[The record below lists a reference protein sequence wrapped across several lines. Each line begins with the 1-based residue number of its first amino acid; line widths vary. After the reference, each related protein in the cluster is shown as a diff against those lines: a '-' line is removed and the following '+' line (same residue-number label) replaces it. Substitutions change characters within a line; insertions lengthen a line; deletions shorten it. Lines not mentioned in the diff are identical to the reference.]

1 MNADVL
7 LAQRADA
14 LLATLTLEEKAG
26 QLSQYFYLGGW
37 TAQNELVETQ
47 VRAGQAGSLLLVAD
61 PRETNRLQRIAV
73 EESRLGIPL
82 LFGYDVI
89 HGLRTIAPVPL
100 GMAASWDPQLY
111 ERVQAMAAR
120 EARAVGIHWTFA
132 PMLDIARDPRWGRI
146 VEGAGEDPYLGAQ
159 MGAAQVRG
167 FQGEAIGTPE
177 HIVAGPKHYVGYGA
191 ALGGRDYDEVSLS
204 ESELRNVYLPP
215 FAAAV
220 AAGAGNVMTSY
231 VGIDG
236 VPGAADRRLITE
248 VLRGELGFDGFVV
261 SDASS
266 VMDLVT
272 HGFARDEQDAAVRA
286 LRAGLDMEMWL
297 GVRFA
302 PGAEPTP
309 GVGAFSRLAHAVRSG
324 ALDEEVLNTAV
335 RRVLLLKLRLGLFE
349 HPYVDEATAGGIV
362 SDPAHREIARVAA
375 ERSAVLLRN
384 EAGVLPLD
392 RSAVRSIAVIG
403 PLADNRPATLGPWV
417 FAPDFGATVTVLE
430 GLRRTAG
437 DGVRVE
443 HAPGLRVPT
452 RPIPSPFPTLEQ
464 QLGAQGS
471 ASAPFDEEAEF
482 ARAVALAGSSDVAV
496 LVLGETADMSG
507 EVASRSTLDLPG
519 RQLELLEAV
528 AASGTPVVLV
538 LLSGRPLD
546 LRRAAQRSAAILAAW
561 HPGSE
566 GGLAVARLL
575 FGDAAPGGKLPFSWP
590 RSVGQV
596 PLIYARLT
604 SHQPH
609 TSHQRYWEEESTP
622 LYPFGFG
629 LSYGPVEYRD
639 LTLSAAQIGRGDA
652 VEATVE
658 LRNMSSRAVEE
669 VAQLYLHQRY
679 GRAARPARELKAFQ
693 RVTLEP
699 GETRTLRFTLPASA
713 RRYWSAADGAYV
725 LDEAGFDLWVGG
737 ASTAVLHAAF
747 EVRGGGHP
755 ADRAASAPIT

>member
-1 MNADVL
+1 MSTDDS

-14 LLATLTLEEKAG
+14 LLATMTLEEKAG
-26 QLSQYFYLGGW
+26 QVSQYFYMGGW
-37 TAQNELVETQ
+37 TPQNEFVEAQ
-47 VRAGQAGSLLLVAD
+47 VRAGQAGSLLFVAD
-61 PRETNRLQRIAV
+61 PHETNRLQRIAV

-82 LFGYDVI
+82 LFGFDVI

-120 EARAVGIHWTFA
+120 EARAVGIHWAFA

-167 FQGEAIGTPE
+167 FQGEAIGAPE
-177 HIVAGPKHYVGYGA
+177 HIVAGPKHYIGYGA

-236 VPGAADRRLITE
+236 VPGAADRHLITD

-261 SDASS
+261 SDAAS

-272 HGFARDEQDAAVRA
+272 HGFARDAQDAAVRA
-286 LRAGLDMEMWL
+286 IRAGLDMEMWL
-297 GVRFA
+297 GVRLFA
-302 PGAEPTP
+302 GGEPEP
-309 GVGAFSRLAHAVRSG
+309 APAAFSTLPDAVRAG
-324 ALDEEVLNTAV
+324 AVGEEVLDQAV

-349 HPYVDEATAGGIV
+349 HPYVDEAAAGSIT

-375 ERSAVLLRN
+375 ERSAVMLRN
-384 EAGVLPLD
+384 EGDVLPLD

-403 PLADNRPATLGPWV
+403 PLADDRPATLGPWV
-417 FAPDFGATVTVLE
+417 FTPDLGATITILE
-430 GLRRTAG
+430 GLRRTASE
-437 DGVRVE
+437 GVRVE
-443 HAPGLRVPT
+443 HAPGLPVPA
-452 RPIPSPFPTLEQ
+452 RLIPSPFAALAE
-464 QLGAQGS
+464 QLGAPVS
-471 ASAPFDEEAEF
+471 ATAAFDEGVEF
-482 ARAVALAGSSDVAV
+482 ARAVELARSSDVAV
-496 LVLGETADMSG
+496 LVLGEAADMNG
-507 EVASRSTLDLPG
+507 EAASRSTLDLPG
-519 RQLELLEAV
+519 RQVELLEAV
-528 AASGTPVVLV
+528 AATGTPVVLV

-546 LRRAAQRSAAILAAW
+546 LRRAAQRTAAILAAW

-575 FGDAAPGGKLPFSWP
+575 FGDATPGGKLPFSWP
-590 RSVGQV
+590 RSVGQA

-629 LSYGPVEYRD
+629 LTYGQVEYRT
-639 LTLSAAQIGRGDA
+639 LTLSSTQIGLDDV
-652 VEATVE
+652 VEASVE
-658 LRNMSSRAVEE
+658 LHNASSHTAEE

-679 GRAARPARELKAFQ
+679 GRAARPVRELKAFQ
-693 RVTLEP
+693 RVTLKP
-699 GETRTLRFTLPASA
+699 GETRTLRFEIPAA
-713 RRYWSAADGAYV
+713 TRRYWSAADGAYV
-725 LDEAGFDLWVGG
+725 LDESTFDVWAGG
-737 ASTAVLHAAF
+737 ASTAELHAEF
-747 EVRGGGHP
+747 VVEGGAG
-755 ADRAASAPIT
+755 

>member
-1 MNADVL
+1 MDTDARL
-7 LAQRADA
+7 TQRADA
-14 LLATLTLEEKAG
+14 LLASMTLEEKAG
-26 QLSQYFYLGGW
+26 QISQYFHMPGW
-37 TAQNELVETQ
+37 AAQNAFVEATL
-47 VRAGQAGSLLLVAD
+47 RAGGVGSLLFVAD
-61 PRETNRLQRIAV
+61 PRETNRLQRVAV
-73 EESRLGIPL
+73 EETRLGIPL
-82 LFGYDVI
+82 LFGFDVI
-89 HGLRTIAPVPL
+89 HGLRTVAPVPL

-120 EARAVGIHWTFA
+120 EARAAGIHWAFA
-132 PMLDIARDPRWGRI
+132 PMLDIARDPRWGRV

-167 FQGEAIGTPE
+167 FQGPAIGAPDR
-177 HIVAGPKHYVGYGA
+177 IVAGPKHYVGYGA

-236 VPGAADRRLITE
+236 VPGAADRRLISE
-248 VLRGELGFDGFVV
+248 MLRGELGFDGFVV
-261 SDASS
+261 SDAAS
-266 VMDLVT
+266 VVDLVT

-302 PGAEPTP
+302 PQAEPSP
-309 GVGAFSRLAHAVRSG
+309 CAGAFSRLPAAVRAG
-324 ALDEEVLNTAV
+324 ALDERTLDAAV

-349 HPYVDEATAGGIV
+349 RPYVDEAAAAAV
-362 SDPAHREIARVAA
+362 LADPAHREIARVAA
-375 ERSAVLLRN
+375 ERAAVLLRN
-384 EAGVLPLD
+384 EAGALPLD
-392 RSAVRSIAVIG
+392 RSALRSIAVIG
-403 PLADNRPATLGPWV
+403 PLADDRPATLGPWV
-417 FAPDFGATVTVLE
+417 FAPDLGATVTVLE
-430 GLRRTAG
+430 GLRRAAG

-443 HAPGLRVPT
+443 YAPGVPMPV
-452 RPIPSPFPTLEQ
+452 RAIPSPFGAPAQ
-464 QLGAQGS
+464 QPGA
-471 ASAPFDEEAEF
+471 AEAPFDEAAEL
-482 ARAVALAGSSDVAV
+482 ARAVGLARACDVAV
-496 LVLGETADMSG
+496 LVLGEAADMSG
-507 EVASRSTLDLPG
+507 EAASRSTLDLPG

-546 LRRAAQRSAAILAAW
+546 LRRALERAAAILAVW

-575 FGDAAPGGKLPFSWP
+575 FGDATPGGRLPLSWP

-596 PLIYARLT
+596 PLIYARLA

-609 TSHQRYWEEESTP
+609 TSHQRYWEEQSTP

-629 LSYGPVEYRD
+629 LSYGQVEYRG
-639 LTLSAAQIGRGDA
+639 LTLSAAQIEPDEA

-658 LRNMSSRAVEE
+658 LRNLSPRAVEE

-679 GRAARPARELKAFQ
+679 GRAARPVRELKGFQ
-693 RVTLEP
+693 RVTLAP
-699 GETRTLRFTLPASA
+699 GETRTLRFAIPAAA
-713 RRYWSAADGAYV
+713 RRYWSAAAGAYV
-725 LDEAGFDLWVGG
+725 LDEALFDVWVGG
-737 ASTAVLHAAF
+737 DSTAELHAVL
-747 EVRGGGHP
+747 EVRAG
-755 ADRAASAPIT
+755 

>member
-1 MNADVL
+1 MNADAL

-26 QLSQYFYLGGW
+26 QLSQYFYLGRW

-47 VRAGQAGSLLLVAD
+47 VRSGLAGSLLLVAD

-272 HGFARDEQDAAVRA
+272 HGFARDEKDAAVRA

-297 GVRFA
+297 GARFA
-302 PGAEPTP
+302 PGAEATP
-309 GVGAFSRLAHAVRSG
+309 DVCAFTKLADAVRSG
-324 ALDEEVLNTAV
+324 SLDEQLLNTAV

-349 HPYVDEATAGGIV
+349 HPYVDEATASSTVG
-362 SDPAHREIARVAA
+362 DPAHRELARVAA
-375 ERSAVLLRN
+375 ERAAVLLRN

-403 PLADNRPATLGPWV
+403 PLADDRPATLGPWV
-417 FAPDFGATVTVLE
+417 FAPDFDATVTVLE
-430 GLRRTAG
+430 GLRHAAG

-464 QLGAQGS
+464 QLGALGS

-596 PLIYARLT
+596 PLIYSRLT

-629 LSYGPVEYRD
+629 LSYGQVEYRN
-639 LTLSAAQIGRGDA
+639 LSLSAAQIGCDDA

-658 LRNMSSRAVEE
+658 LRNISPRAVEE

-699 GETRTLRFTLPASA
+699 GETRTLRFALPASA

-725 LDEAGFDLWVGG
+725 LDESIFDLWVGG
-737 ASTAVLHAAF
+737 ASTAELHAAF
-747 EVRGGGHP
+747 EVRGGSP
-755 ADRAASAPIT
+755 ADRAASASIS